1 MQAEGMTP
9 TEKYLF
15 DIHGYLII
23 KELLS
28 TAEVEAANAAVD
40 AHADEINLR
49 PNDLSR
55 GSLTLAGSEGR
66 GDLGGMLTWEKPHC
80 EVFRRMI
87 AHPRSHRFLSELC
100 GPGYRLEGLGIIT
113 MDKGA
118 EGFWFHEGGE
128 PYDRTR
134 GYVYHNGRMFTGMT
148 NIAAQLT
155 DVGPA
160 NGGFACVPGS
170 HRANF
175 PCPDDI
181 RLYEAHE
188 DRFVQIPAKA
198 GDGILFCETLM
209 HGALPWVAGH
219 QRRSVIIRYNHGAQ
233 AEGVMGTWTPPD
245 FFNELTEKQQA
256 VISHPHYRGEDKGS
270 PLYERPA
277 RQEES

>member
-1 MQAEGMTP
+1 M
-9 TEKYLF
+9 
-15 DIHGYLII
+15 
-23 KELLS
+23 
-28 TAEVEAANAAVD
+28 
-40 AHADEINLR
+40 
-49 PNDLSR
+49 
-55 GSLTLAGSEGR
+55 TLAGAEGR

-134 GYVYHNGRMFTGMT
+134 GYVYRNGRMFTGMT

-188 DRFVQIPAKA
+188 DRFVQIPAEA

-219 QRRSVIIRYNHGAQ
+219 QRRSSGRGRSRQADDTCQRRALIRLLRFRC
-233 AEGVMGTWTPPD
+233 VSGTV
-245 FFNELTEKQQA
+245 NYQGIL
-256 VISHPHYRGEDKGS
+256 
-270 PLYERPA
+270 
-277 RQEES
+277 